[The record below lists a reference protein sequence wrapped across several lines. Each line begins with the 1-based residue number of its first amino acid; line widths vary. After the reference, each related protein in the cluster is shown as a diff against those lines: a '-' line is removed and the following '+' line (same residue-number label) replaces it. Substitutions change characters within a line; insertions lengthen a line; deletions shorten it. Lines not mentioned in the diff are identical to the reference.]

1 MKPGKK
7 TRPAQKRP
15 RKDPSAGLTVVEAGK
30 KYDYDI
36 DLSDENRSHTK
47 LLNLLR
53 PKQQV
58 LEIGCATGY
67 MTRFMTA
74 VLNCRVVAVE
84 VDKAAARKAEA
95 FCERLIIGDVETLA
109 FDNQLPGQQFDV
121 ILMADVVEHLKDPQ
135 ALLRRLKPRLRDT
148 GYLLMSVPNGAH
160 GSLALDVLDGRWQY
174 RDTGLLDR
182 THLHFFDKD
191 SLAAFLE
198 PVGFFIAQLDRT
210 IVHPRDTE
218 MKTPWDSYP
227 REVTA
232 YLEKVNPEYQTYQ
245 FVIKAHPMSAAGWR
259 KGLEDALAAERA
271 TVAKLS
277 ETLKKVETDLQ
288 YYQGEY
294 NGFEAELNK
303 REKEYLANLEKELA
317 RIEDEKGEIHQG
329 YQAQIRK
336 HDEDMAALH
345 TSYSTKMDE
354 AESAAN
360 ARIKQIHRDYQSH
373 IGHVEAEMAQVHI
386 GYKQEL
392 EKTIRRERKLY
403 HTVQVI
409 QRDVDRLQAENGQ
422 LERLHR
428 DRQYELDTIRNSLAW
443 RVMARYRRSVDRW
456 LPQDTRRRRF
466 YRLSMLAPVVLVKE
480 GPVSF
485 GKKILRRCLPWQKPV
500 PPASDQGAGASSF
513 PPLAFP
519 PHDTV
524 RVSIV
529 IPVFNQAAHT
539 YRCLSSLL
547 HHTRIAAEIIVVDN
561 ASSDGTASM
570 LASMSGIR
578 VITNEENLG
587 FVQACNQGAADV
599 RGEYLL
605 LLNNDTEVTD
615 GWLDALLAP
624 FEQPGVGVVGA
635 RLVYPDGRLQEA
647 GNIIWQDGSG
657 WNYGRGDDPQLPAY
671 NYRREVDYCS
681 GACLMI
687 SRNLWQA
694 VGGFDNRFAP
704 AYYEDTD
711 LCFAVR
717 ERGYRVVYQPA
728 SRVIHHEGITA
739 GTDIL
744 TGFKRYQAVN
754 HQKFIQKWGVVL
766 GTRHY
771 EGPSHLYLARE
782 RGGKKRAMVVDHYA
796 PQFDKDSGSLR
807 MFSLIAIL
815 QQLDYKVVFWPD
827 NRAFDPRYTT
837 SLQQMGV
844 EAMYGDI
851 HFDRYMKEHGRHFDL
866 ILLSRPHVADN
877 YIDAARAYSDAM
889 LIYDTVDLHCL
900 REARRAL
907 LETDE
912 ACRLAAETCAQD
924 WREREL
930 DLARTADVTLVVSPV
945 EKELLEK
952 EEDLKGKIEV
962 VSNVHTAQ
970 DISTRFEDRKDLMFI
985 GGFMHQPNEDGI
997 VWFVQSIFPKIRA
1010 QLPGVHLYVV
1020 GSHPTEKVKA
1030 LAGEGVTVTGYVDD
1044 VSSYFEQSRVFVS
1057 PLRYGAGVKGKIGQS
1072 LSFGLP
1078 VVTTPIGA
1086 EGMGIL
1092 DGANAL
1098 VAADETTFAEKVVRL
1113 YQDKT
1118 LWERISANGLQT
1130 IREKFSPDVTR
1141 RTLQRL
1147 LDKFEDGNP

>member
-1 MKPGKK
+1 MPTIVG
-7 TRPAQKRP
+7 
-15 RKDPSAGLTVVEAGK
+15 PSAR
-30 KYDYDI
+30 YDYDI
-36 DLSDENRSHTK
+36 DLSEENRSHTK
-47 LLNLLR
+47 LLNLIQ
-53 PKQQV
+53 PKQRV

-67 MTRFMTA
+67 MTRYMKE

-84 VDKAAARKAEA
+84 ADEAAARKAEA
-95 FCERLIIGDVETLA
+95 FCETMIVGDVETMALDNHLA
-109 FDNQLPGQQFDV
+109 GQQFDV
-121 ILMADVVEHLKDPQ
+121 ILLADVVEHLKDPQ
-135 ALLRRLKPRLRDT
+135 ALIRQIKPRLHDA
-148 GYLLMSVPNGAH
+148 GCLLMSVPNGAH
-160 GSLALDVLDGRWQY
+160 GSLALEVLDGRWQY
-174 RDTGLLDR
+174 RETGLLDR

-191 SLAAFLE
+191 SLASFLE
-198 PVGFFIAQLDRT
+198 PAGLFIAQLDRVV
-210 IVHPRDTE
+210 VHPRDTE

-259 KGLEDALAAERA
+259 KGLEDALTAERA
-271 TVAKLS
+271 SVAKLS
-277 ETLKKVETDLQ
+277 ERLKAVETDLQ
-288 YYQGEY
+288 YYKGEF

-303 REKEYLANLEKELA
+303 REQEYLANLDREIA
-317 RIEDEKGEIHQG
+317 RLEDEKE
-329 YQAQIRK
+329 QIREGYRAQVHK
-336 HDEDMAALH
+336 TDSEIVDLH
-345 TSYSTKMDE
+345 KAYASQLSQ
-354 AESAAN
+354 AEETAKAQTE
-360 ARIKQIHRDYQSH
+360 QIHLEYQSH
-373 IGHVEAEMAQVHI
+373 IGRLETEIAQVHV
-386 GYKQEL
+386 GYKKEL
-392 EKTIRRERKLY
+392 EKRTRRERKLY

-409 QRDVDRLQAENGQ
+409 QRDVDRLRAENGQ
-422 LERLHR
+422 LDRLHR
-428 DRQYELDTIRNSLAW
+428 DRQYELETIRNSVAW
-443 RVMARYRRSVDRW
+443 RIMARYRRTVDRW
-456 LPQDTRRRRF
+456 LPQNTRRRRF
-466 YRLSMLAPVVLVKE
+466 YHLSVLAPVVIVKE

-485 GKKILRRCLPWQKPV
+485 SKKIFRRCLPWQKSV
-500 PPASDQGAGASSF
+500 LPASDQDTGDF
-513 PPLAFP
+513 PFTPLVFP
-519 PHDTV
+519 SHDTV

-539 YRCLSSLL
+539 YRCLTSLL
-547 HHTRIAAEIIVVDN
+547 HHTRIAAEIIVVNN
-561 ASSDGTASM
+561 ASSDRTASM

-605 LLNNDTEVTD
+605 FLNNDTEVTS
-615 GWLDALLAP
+615 GWLDALIAP

-657 WNYGRGDDPQLPAY
+657 WNFGRGDDPQRPAY
-671 NYRREVDYCS
+671 NYRRAVDYCS

-687 SRNLWQA
+687 PRDLWQA
-694 VGGFDNRFAP
+694 IGGFDSRFAP

-717 ERGYRVVYQPA
+717 DRGYRVVYQPA
-728 SRVIHHEGITA
+728 ARVIHHEGITA

-754 HQKFIQKWGVVL
+754 HQKFVQKWGAAL
-766 GTRHY
+766 RSNHY

-807 MFSLIAIL
+807 MFSLIGIL

-837 SLQQMGV
+837 QLQQMGV

-851 HFDRYMKEHGRHFDL
+851 HFDRYMRDHGRHFDL
-866 ILLSRPHVADN
+866 ILLSRPHVAAN

-889 LIYDTVDLHCL
+889 VIYDTVDLHCL
-900 REARRAL
+900 REARRAQ

-912 ACRLAAETCAQD
+912 GCRLAAETCSLD
-924 WREREL
+924 WREKEL
-930 DLARTADVTLVVSPV
+930 CLARAADVTLVVSPV
-945 EKELLEK
+945 EKELLEN
-952 EEDLKGKIEV
+952 EEDLKGRIEV
-962 VSNVHTAQ
+962 VSNVHTVENV
-970 DISTRFEDRKDLMFI
+970 STRFEERKNLMFI
-985 GGFMHQPNEDGI
+985 GGFMHLPNEDGI
-997 VWFVQSIFPKIRA
+997 VWFVESVFPKIRN
-1010 QLPGVHLYVV
+1010 QLPDVHLYVV
-1020 GSHPTEKVKA
+1020 GSHPTEKVNA
-1030 LAGEGVTVTGYVDD
+1030 LACEQITVTGYVDD

-1086 EGMGIL
+1086 EGMGIV

-1098 VAADETTFAEKVVRL
+1098 VALDETTFAEKVVRL

-1118 LWERISANGLQT
+1118 LWERISANGIQT
-1130 IREKFSPDVTR
+1130 IRDNFSPDVTR
-1141 RTLQRL
+1141 RTLQRVL
-1147 LDKFEDGNP
+1147 EKWEVRKC